1 MPSTSPQQP
10 PSSEGVGPRADFR
23 RFCFAALRLALGKEL
38 SDASAYDKYQ
48 ALALTLRGR
57 LMDGWLQTE
66 RRIRETQAKRVHYLS
81 LEFLMG
87 RTLQNSVLNLD
98 LEEPARAVMR
108 EMGMVLEQVYEEEHD
123 AGLGNGG
130 LGRLAACFLD
140 SLATLGLPACGH
152 GIRYEYGIFNQK
164 IQDGRQIEQ
173 PDYWLFR
180 GNPWETP
187 RPEGI
192 RRVRFYGRTRASTDA
207 NGRYRVEWI
216 DTDDVLAL
224 PYETLVPG
232 YRNGVANPLILWSAK
247 SDEEFNFDYFNHGD
261 YIRAVEQ
268 RNSDETISKVLYP
281 NDNTSLGRELRL
293 KQQYFF
299 VSAALQ
305 TILDEFL
312 RQYDDLALL
321 PDKVAIH
328 LNDTHPSIAVAEL
341 MRLLVDERR
350 LEWDAAWA
358 ICARTFAYTNHTLM
372 PEALEQWEV
381 GLFGRL
387 LPRHLEIIYE
397 INRRFLEEVAA
408 RFPGDLD
415 RVRKMSLIAEDG
427 AKRIR
432 MAHLA
437 VVGSHSIN
445 GVAALHTELLRRHL
459 FRDFAEMWPGR
470 FNNKTN
476 GVTQRR
482 WLHQANPTLSRLI
495 TEAIGER
502 WITDLDDLR
511 RLEAH
516 ADDATFRETWLALK
530 YANKAVL
537 ATWIAQTLEVQVDPE
552 SLFDVQVKRIH
563 EYKRQLLNLLRVVA
577 LWLRMKDAPGRDWTP
592 RVVLLGGKAAP
603 GYFMAK
609 LIIKL
614 CHDVGR
620 VVNADETLKD
630 RLKLI
635 FLPNYG
641 VSLAER
647 IFPASDLSEQISTA
661 GTEASGTG
669 NMKFALNGALT
680 IGTLDGA
687 NIEIRD
693 AVGSD
698 NIFIF
703 GLTEKEVASRKAS
716 GYAPRALYESNPEIR
731 RVVDLLASGFFSP
744 EEPRRFQPIVDSL
757 LGGDPFLILADFASY
772 LAAQEDAEALYR
784 QRDAWAAASIRNV
797 ANLGFFSSDRTVRQY
812 AEEIWKVRPIAP

>member
-1 MPSTSPQQP
+1 MSASGASSKAEKVP
-10 PSSEGVGPRADFR
+10 PLDFR
-23 RFCFAALRLALGKEL
+23 SSCLFALRFALGKEP
-38 SDASAYDKYQ
+38 SRAGAYDKYQ
-48 ALALTLRGR
+48 ALALAARDR
-57 LMDGWLQTE
+57 LMDDWLRTE
-66 RRIRETQAKRVHYLS
+66 GRIRESGAKRVHYLS

-87 RTLQNSVLNLD
+87 RALQNAVLNLD
-98 LEEPARAVMR
+98 IEEPARGIMR
-108 EMGMVLEQVYEEEHD
+108 ELGMVLEQVYEEEHD

-140 SLATLGLPACGH
+140 SLSTLGIPACGH
-152 GIRYEYGIFNQK
+152 GIRYEYGIFRQV

-173 PDYWLFR
+173 PDYWLFW

-192 RRVRFYGRTRASTDA
+192 RRIRFYGKTRAFTDEK
-207 NGRYRVEWI
+207 GRYRVEWI
-216 DTDDVLAL
+216 GTEDILAL
-224 PYETLVPG
+224 PFETLVPG

-281 NDNTSLGRELRL
+281 NDNTSAGKELRL
-293 KQQYFF
+293 KQEYFF

-305 TILDEFL
+305 RILDEFL
-312 RQYDDLALL
+312 KEHGDLTLL
-321 PDKVAIH
+321 PDKVAVH
-328 LNDTHPSIAVAEL
+328 LNDTHPAVAVAEL
-341 MRLLVDERR
+341 MRLLVDEHG
-350 LEWDAAWA
+350 LEWDKAWGLTS
-358 ICARTFAYTNHTLM
+358 RTFAYTNHTLM

-397 INRRFLEEVAA
+397 INRRFLEEVTSH
-408 RFPGDLD
+408 FPGDTE
-415 RVRKMSLIAEDG
+415 RVRRMSLVAEDG
-427 AKRIR
+427 PKRIR

-437 VVGSHSIN
+437 VAGSHSVN
-445 GVAALHTELLRRHL
+445 GVAALHTELLKRHL
-459 FRDFAEMWPGR
+459 FRDFAEMWPSR

-482 WLHQANPTLSRLI
+482 WLHQANPALSRLI
-495 TEAIGER
+495 TDAIGEKWR
-502 WITDLDDLR
+502 TDLGDLK
-511 RLEAH
+511 RLEPH
-516 ADDATFRETWLALK
+516 AEDAAFREAWAAFK
-530 YANKAVL
+530 YGNKAVL
-537 ATWIAQTLEVQVDPE
+537 AAQILQTLGVEADPQG
-552 SLFDVQVKRIH
+552 LFDVQVKRIH

-577 LWLRMKDAPGRDWTP
+577 VWLRMRESPGRDWTP
-592 RVVLLGGKAAP
+592 RVVILGGKAAP

-614 CHDVGR
+614 CHDVAR
-620 VVNADETLKD
+620 VVNADEILD
-630 RLKLI
+630 GRLKLV

-680 IGTLDGA
+680 LGTLDGA

-693 AVGSD
+693 AVGPG

-703 GLTEKEVASRKAS
+703 GLTESEVASAKAS
-716 GYAPRALYESNPEIR
+716 GYDPRRIYEANGEIR

-744 EEPRRFQPIVDSL
+744 EEPRRFRPIVDSL
-757 LGGDPFLILADFASY
+757 LGGDPYMLLADFASY
-772 LAAQEDAEALYR
+772 LAAHDRAETLYR
-784 QRDAWAAASIRNV
+784 HRDSWTAASIRNV
-797 ANLGFFSSDRTVRQY
+797 ANMGFFSSDRTIRQY
-812 AEEIWKVRPIAP
+812 AEGIWEARPILP